1 MTNSGAFPG
10 WAIAAARRLVVG
22 ATLLL
27 ALILQVSSAFAVD
40 KAQLIATQESGFARL
55 ILSFPGRLDLPEYEL
70 RYDNNV
76 LAIEFSDPI
85 SVPLPDISS
94 ALPDYATIART
105 DPDDRGIRVGLRNA
119 VTLNSM
125 EAGEQL
131 YIDLMPA
138 GWQGLPP
145 SLPDAVVAELA
156 DRAKRAAEVAEQK
169 RKAAEAEV
177 LQPVATLRVGRNPT
191 FFRIQFNWSAD
202 TKASFALDADGAEL
216 TFDWPVPV
224 DLYALKSDL
233 PAQIRDV
240 SSSVDANG
248 SQVKFALAEGVV
260 PRFYEQS
267 PTQFVIDIDLVPE
280 EGIAAAL
287 KVEEAAAKLAREAAA
302 KAGADTA
309 SEGGAGESEDSG
321 APGVAAAEIVPQAS
335 VVGETVR
342 IAFPFDQDTPAA
354 VFRRGDTVWMVFDS
368 PQAIAQPERS
378 DALDSVAR
386 QLDIVSSGQTRIV
399 RMDLATDRLATL
411 GSEGRSW
418 VLSLGDVLLGATEPV
433 ILSRERGEG
442 GELDMRADLGRPG
455 DVHVLHDPDA
465 GDTLS
470 IVTILPPAR
479 GIVRD
484 MKYVDFDALRSAH
497 GLVIR
502 PRNETL
508 AVNIDGSEA
517 VITADGGLTL
527 SDSDAARVF
536 DGGNA
541 AAMRASYLDLQL
553 WREDDPSELALRTNE
568 ILARAA
574 SGEGR
579 VRDIAR
585 LDLAT
590 LYVANELSYEALGVL
605 RILSATLSDEDLR
618 KKTRLVEAIAATLAG
633 RHDDAIA
640 VLATGSFPE
649 ETDALL
655 WRTMARVDAE
665 DYAGARLDAIAGQQ
679 AVAAYP
685 NWVRNRFHLAGIRAA
700 VETRDLKLALDLL
713 KDVDFATLA
722 PEDVSRYQLLRG
734 RVAELEGKPEDALD
748 AYGLVV
754 AAEFRP
760 SRAEAVYRTLVV
772 LDETKRIDLAK
783 ATETLAA
790 EAMMWRGNRL
800 ESDMR
805 GLLADL
811 YFRNKDYRQG
821 FETVRVAAAS
831 FPNSAVTDR
840 LLEDAQLR
848 FEDLFLNGT
857 ADALDDLSALS
868 LYYDYRDLT
877 PPGAKGDE
885 MIRNLARRLVRIDL
899 LQQAGDLL
907 EYQVESR
914 LKGVGRAQVAADLA
928 IIRIADRDPESAL
941 RVLNATRIPE
951 LPPSL
956 ERQRRV
962 LEARALIDAGRQDL
976 ALDLVSRLSGRDIDL
991 LRIDGYW
998 KSRNFRM
1005 AAELLEIIHT
1015 PDRNDAPLT
1024 RADRS
1029 GLLKAAV
1036 GFVLASDAMGLSRLR
1051 SKFSGPMSNSA
1062 EWPMFE
1068 YVTRDVEA
1076 QSDEFKAIAR
1086 EVAAIDALDAFLTS
1100 YRELYPA
1107 HSDVVPDK
1115 VSPPSA

>member
-1 MTNSGAFPG
+1 MTISGAFLG
-10 WAIAAARRLVVG
+10 KAVAAARRLV
-22 ATLLL
+22 AIAALLV
-27 ALILQVSSAFAVD
+27 ACSISIQPAVAAD
-40 KAQLIATQESGFARL
+40 SAQLIATLEQGFGRL
-55 ILSFPGRLDLPEYEL
+55 ILSFPGRLDLPKYEV
-70 RYDNNV
+70 RYENNV
-76 LAIEFSDPI
+76 LAIEFEEPI
-85 SVPLPDISS
+85 SIALPDIS
-94 ALPDYATIART
+94 AAMPGYATIART
-105 DPDDRGIRVGLRNA
+105 DPDNRGIRVGLRNA
-119 VTLNSM
+119 VTVNRM

-131 YIDLMPA
+131 FIDLLPA

-145 SLPDAVVAELA
+145 ALPEAVVAELA
-156 DRAKRAAEVAEQK
+156 DRAKRAAEVAEQQ
-169 RKAAEAEV
+169 RKAAEAEA

-191 FFRIQFNWSAD
+191 FFRVQFDWSAV
-202 TKASFALDADGAEL
+202 TKARFALSAEGADL
-216 TFDWPVPV
+216 TFDWPVEI

-233 PAQIRDV
+233 PPQIE
-240 SSSVDANG
+240 SVTNTVGSAG

-267 PTQFVIDIDLVPE
+267 PTQFVIDIDLPAE
-280 EGIAAAL
+280 EGVPAAL
-287 KVEEAAAKLAREAAA
+287 KVEEAAEQQARA
-302 KAGADTA
+302 
-309 SEGGAGESEDSG
+309 
-321 APGVAAAEIVPQAS
+321 AAAEAEASKAAAGEENTSDASRPAGVEIVPEAS
-335 VVGETVR
+335 VVGNTVR

-368 PQAIAQPERS
+368 PQSIAQPQRS
-378 DALDSVAR
+378 EALDAVAR
-386 QLDIVSSGQTRIV
+386 KFDIVSSGDTRIV
-399 RMDLATDRLATL
+399 RMDLATERLATL

-433 ILSRERGEG
+433 VLSRERNET

-455 DVHVLHDPDA
+455 GVHILHDPDA

-470 IVTILPPAR
+470 IVTIMPPAR

-484 MKYVDFDALRSAH
+484 MKYVDFEALRSAH

-502 PRNETL
+502 PHNETL
-508 AVNIDGSEA
+508 EVAIDDQQA
-517 VITADGGLTL
+517 VITAEGGLTL
-527 SDSDAARVF
+527 SDADAARVF

-541 AAMRASYLDLQL
+541 AATRASYLDLQL
-553 WREDDPSELALRTNE
+553 WREEDPSVLSARIGEVM
-568 ILARAA
+568 ARAA
-574 SGEGR
+574 AGEGR
-579 VRDIAR
+579 IRDTAR

-605 RILSATLSDEDLR
+605 RILSSTLSDEDLR
-618 KKTRLVEAIAATLAG
+618 KKTRLVEAIASTLAG
-633 RHDDAIA
+633 RPADAIA
-640 VLATGSFPE
+640 VLSSGTFPE

-655 WRTMARVDAE
+655 WRTIARVDAE
-665 DYAGARLDAIAGQQ
+665 DYTGARLDAIAGQQ
-679 AVAAYP
+679 ASDAYP
-685 NWVRNRFHLAGIRAA
+685 NWVRNRFHLAALRAA
-700 VETRDLKLALDLL
+700 VETNDLKLSLDVLS
-713 KDVDFATLA
+713 DIDFATLG
-722 PEDVSRYQLLRG
+722 PEDVSRYQLLQG

-748 AYGLVV
+748 AYGLVA

-760 SRAEAVYRTLVV
+760 TRAEAVYRTLLV
-772 LDETKRIDLAK
+772 LDQTNRIELAK
-783 ATETLAA
+783 AAETLAA

-821 FETVRVAAAS
+821 FETVRIAAAS

-840 LLEDAQLR
+840 LLETAQRR
-848 FEDLFLNGT
+848 FEELFLDGA
-857 ADALDDLSALS
+857 ADAIDDLGALA

-907 EYQVESR
+907 QYQVEKR
-914 LKGVGRAQVAADLA
+914 LSGVGRAQVAADLA

-951 LPPSL
+951 LPPTL

-962 LEARALIDAGRQDL
+962 LEARALIDSGRQDL

-998 KSRNFRM
+998 KSRNYRM
-1005 AAELLEIIHT
+1005 AAELLEMIYT
-1015 PDRNDAPLT
+1015 PDRSDAVMSQ
-1024 RADRS
+1024 ADRA
-1029 GLLKAAV
+1029 GVLKAAV
-1036 GFVLASDAMGLSRLR
+1036 GFVLAGDALGLSRLR
-1051 SKFSGPMSNSA
+1051 SKFSGLMSNSA

-1068 YVTRDVEA
+1068 YVTRDVES

-1100 YRELYPA
+1100 YRKLYPA
-1107 HSDVVPDK
+1107 HSELMPQTVTAPNV
-1115 VSPPSA
+1115 

>member
-1 MTNSGAFPG
+1 MTDSGAVLG
-10 WAIAAARRLVVG
+10 MAVAAARRLMVV
-22 ATLLL
+22 AALLL
-27 ALILQVSSAFAVD
+27 ALALSALPSLAAD
-40 KAQLIATQESGFARL
+40 KAQLIATQEKGFGRL
-55 ILSFPGRLDLPEYEL
+55 ILSFPARLDLPEYKV

-76 LAIEFSDPI
+76 LAIEFADPI
-85 SVPLPDISS
+85 AIPLPDISS
-94 ALPDYATIART
+94 AMPDYTTIART
-105 DPDDRGIRVGLRNA
+105 DPDNRGIRIGLRNA
-119 VTLNSM
+119 VTINSM

-131 YIDLMPA
+131 YIDLLPM

-145 SLPDAVVAELA
+145 ALPDAVVAELA
-156 DRAKRAAEVAEQK
+156 DRAKRAAEVAEQQ
-169 RKAAEAEV
+169 RKAAEAEA
-177 LQPVATLRVGRNPT
+177 LQPVGTLHVGRNPT
-191 FFRIQFNWSAD
+191 FIRMQFDWTAE
-202 TKASFALDADGAEL
+202 TKAKFLLSADGAEL
-216 TFDWPVPV
+216 TFDWPVAI
-224 DLYALKSDL
+224 DLSPLKSEL
-233 PAQIRDV
+233 PAEIKGV
-240 SSSVDANG
+240 TNKVGPSG
-248 SQVKFALAEGVV
+248 SAVKFVLAEGVV

-267 PTQFVIDIDLVPE
+267 PTQFVVDIDLPAE
-280 EGIAAAL
+280 EGMAAAL
-287 KVEEAAAKLAREAAA
+287 KAEEAAQELVRDAESKARAAN
-302 KAGADTA
+302 A
-309 SEGGAGESEDSG
+309 SDAAEGEGGDNAPAGP
-321 APGVAAAEIVPQAS
+321 ALAQIVPQAS

-368 PQAIAQPERS
+368 PQSIGQPERS
-378 DALDSVAR
+378 EVLDSVAR
-386 QLDIVSSGQTRIV
+386 KIDIVSSGQTRIV

-433 ILSRERGEG
+433 VLSRERGEA
-442 GELDMRADLGRPG
+442 GELDMRADLARPG
-455 DVHVLHDPDA
+455 GVHVLHDPDA

-484 MKYVDFDALRSAH
+484 MKYVDFEALRSAH

-508 AVNIDGSEA
+508 AVKIDGNEA
-517 VITADGGLTL
+517 VITAEGGLTL
-527 SDSDAARVF
+527 SDADAARVF
-536 DGGNA
+536 DGGNEA
-541 AAMRASYLDLQL
+541 ATRASYLDLQL
-553 WREDDPSELALRTNE
+553 WREDDPSELSNRTAE
-568 ILARAA
+568 IMARAA
-574 SGEGR
+574 TGEGR
-579 VRDIAR
+579 IRDIAR

-590 LYVANELSYEALGVL
+590 LFVANELSYEALGVL
-605 RILSATLSDEDLR
+605 RILSSTLSDEDLR
-618 KKTRLVEAIAATLAG
+618 KKTRLVEAIASTLAG
-633 RHDDAIA
+633 RPDEAIA
-640 VLATGSFPE
+640 VLSSGTFPE

-665 DYAGARLDAIAGQQ
+665 DYTGARLDAIAGQQ
-679 AVAAYP
+679 AVSAYP
-685 NWVRNRFHLAGIRAA
+685 NWVRNRFHLAALRAA
-700 VETRDLKLALDLL
+700 VETRDLKLALELASAI
-713 KDVDFATLA
+713 DFATLT
-722 PEDVSRYQLLRG
+722 PEDVSRYQLLQG

-821 FETVRVAAAS
+821 FETVKIAAAS
-831 FPNSAVTDR
+831 FPDSAVTDR
-840 LLEDAQLR
+840 LLEQAQLR

-857 ADALDDLSALS
+857 ADSLDDLSALA

-907 EYQVESR
+907 QYQVDSR
-914 LKGVGRAQVAADLA
+914 LTGVGRAQVAADLA

-941 RVLNATRIPE
+941 RVLNATRMTE
-951 LPPSL
+951 LPPTL

-976 ALDLVSRLSGRDIDL
+976 ALDLVSRLTGRDIDL

-998 KSRNFRM
+998 KSRNYRM

-1015 PDRNDAPLT
+1015 PDRADAT
-1024 RADRS
+1024 MTSADRR
-1029 GLLKAAV
+1029 GVLKAAV
-1036 GFVLASDAMGLSRLR
+1036 GFVLAGDALGLSRLR
-1051 SKFSGPMSNSA
+1051 SKFSGLMSNSA

-1076 QSDEFKAIAR
+1076 RSDEFKAIAR
-1086 EVAAIDALDAFLTS
+1086 EVAAIDALDAFLKS

-1115 VSPPSA
+1115 VTPPTA

>member
-1 MTNSGAFPG
+1 MTISGVSIGMAGAAKRRLMAFASILLALVLSVLP
-10 WAIAAARRLVVG
+10 AIAA
-22 ATLLL
+22 
-27 ALILQVSSAFAVD
+27 D
-40 KAQLIATQESGFARL
+40 KAQLIATEEQGFGRL
-55 ILSFPGRLDLPEYEL
+55 ILSFPGRLDLPEYKV

-76 LAIEFSDPI
+76 LAIEFTDPI

-94 ALPDYATIART
+94 SMPGYATIART
-105 DPDDRGIRVGLRNA
+105 DPDDRGIRIGLRNS
-119 VTLNSM
+119 VTVNRM

-131 YIDLMPA
+131 YIDLLPT

-145 SLPDAVVAELA
+145 SLPEAVVAELA
-156 DRAKRAAEVAEQK
+156 DRAKRAAEVAEQQ
-169 RKAAEAEV
+169 RKAAEAEA

-191 FFRIQFNWSAD
+191 FFRVQFDWTAE
-202 TKASFALDADGAEL
+202 TKARFRVGAEGADI
-216 TFDWPVPV
+216 TFDWPVSI
-224 DLYALKSDL
+224 DLYDLKSDL
-233 PAQIRDV
+233 PPQIKGV
-240 SSSVDANG
+240 TNVVGASG

-267 PTQFVIDIDLVPE
+267 PTQFVIDVDLVPE

-287 KVEEAAAKLAREAAA
+287 KVEEAAEQLARDAAA
-302 KAGADTA
+302 QQRAAGAAAGGEQGQKSPAGSA
-309 SEGGAGESEDSG
+309 STQ
-321 APGVAAAEIVPQAS
+321 IVPEAS
-335 VVGETVR
+335 VVGKTVR
-342 IAFPFDQDTPAA
+342 VAFPFDQDTPAA

-368 PQAIAQPERS
+368 PQSIAPPQQS

-386 QLDIVSSGQTRIV
+386 KFDVVSSGQTRIV

-418 VLSLGDVLLGATEPV
+418 VLSLGDVLLGATEPLV
-433 ILSRERGEG
+433 FKRERGEG
-442 GELDMRADLGRPG
+442 GELDMRADLARPG
-455 DVHVLHDPDA
+455 GVHVLHDPDA

-508 AVNIDGSEA
+508 AVNIEGDEA
-517 VITADGGLTL
+517 VITAEGGLTL

-536 DGGNA
+536 DGGNQA
-541 AAMRASYLDLQL
+541 ATRASYLDLQF
-553 WREDDPSELALRTNE
+553 WREEDPSA
-568 ILARAA
+568 LARRTGELMSRAA
-574 SGEGR
+574 TGEGR
-579 VRDIAR
+579 IRDIAR

-605 RILSATLSDEDLR
+605 RILSSTLSEEELR
-618 KKTRLVEAIAATLAG
+618 KKTRLVSAIASTLAG
-633 RHDDAIA
+633 RPRDAIA
-640 VLATGSFPE
+640 VLSSGSFPE

-655 WRTMARVDAE
+655 WRAMARVDAE
-665 DYAGARLDAIAGQQ
+665 DYTGARLDAIAGQQ
-679 AVAAYP
+679 AVSAYP
-685 NWVRNRFHLAGIRAA
+685 NWVRNRFHLAALRAA
-700 VETRDLKLALDLL
+700 VETRDLKFSLDLISA
-713 KDVDFATLA
+713 VDFATLS
-722 PEDVSRYQLLRG
+722 PEDVSRFQLMRG

-772 LDETKRIDLAK
+772 LDQTQRIELGK
-783 ATETLAA
+783 AAETLAA

-805 GLLADL
+805 SLLADL
-811 YFRNKDYRQG
+811 YFRNKEYRQG
-821 FETVRVAAAS
+821 FETVRIAAAS
-831 FPNSAVTDR
+831 FPDSAVTDR
-840 LLEDAQLR
+840 LLESAQLR

-857 ADALDDLSALS
+857 ADALDDLAALA

-907 EYQVESR
+907 QYQVDKR
-914 LKGVGRAQVAADLA
+914 LTGVGRAQVAADLA
-928 IIRIADRDPESAL
+928 IIRIANRDPESAL
-941 RVLNATRIPE
+941 RVLNATRIPQ
-951 LPPSL
+951 LPPTL

-976 ALDLVSRLSGRDIDL
+976 ALDLVSRLTGRDIDL

-998 KSRNFRM
+998 KTRNYRM
-1005 AAELLEIIHT
+1005 AAELLEMIHT
-1015 PDRNDAPLT
+1015 PDRADVVMT
-1024 RADRS
+1024 RTDR
-1029 GLLKAAV
+1029 GGVLKAAV
-1036 GFVLASDAMGLSRLR
+1036 GFVLAGDALGLSRLR
-1051 SKFSGPMSNSA
+1051 SKFSGLMSNSA

-1076 QSDEFKAIAR
+1076 QSNEFKAIAR
-1086 EVAAIDALDAFLTS
+1086 EVAAIDALDAFLRS
-1100 YRELYPA
+1100 YRTLYPA
-1107 HSDVVPDK
+1107 HSELMPQK
-1115 VSPPSA
+1115 VAAPNV

>member
-1 MTNSGAFPG
+1 MAV
-10 WAIAAARRLVVG
+10 AAARRLVAIAALVL
-22 ATLLL
+22 AVLL
-27 ALILQVSSAFAVD
+27 ASLPALAAD
-40 KAQLIATQESGFARL
+40 KAQLIATEEQGYGRL
-55 ILSFPGRLDLPEYEL
+55 ILSFPGRLDLPEYKV

-76 LAIEFSDPI
+76 LAIEFVDPI
-85 SVPLPDISS
+85 AIPLPDISS
-94 ALPDYATIART
+94 AMPAYATIART
-105 DPDDRGIRVGLRNA
+105 DPDNRGIRIGLRNA
-119 VTLNSM
+119 VTINQM
-125 EAGEQL
+125 VAGEQL
-131 YIDLMPA
+131 YIDLLPT

-145 SLPDAVVAELA
+145 SLPEAVIAELA
-156 DRAKRAAEVAEQK
+156 DRAKRAAEVAEQQ
-169 RKAAEAEV
+169 RKAAEAEA

-191 FFRIQFNWSAD
+191 FFRVQFDWSTD
-202 TKASFALDADGAEL
+202 TKAKFALGADGASL
-216 TFDWPVPV
+216 TFDWPVSI
-224 DLYALKSDL
+224 DLYALKSEL
-233 PAQIRDV
+233 PPQIKAV
-240 SSSVDANG
+240 TNTVVAAG
-248 SQVKFALAEGVV
+248 SQVKFALADGVV

-267 PTQFVIDIDLVPE
+267 PTQFVVDIDLPPE
-280 EGIAAAL
+280 EGVAAAL
-287 KVEEAAAKLAREAAA
+287 KVEEAAQQLAREAAA
-302 KAGADTA
+302 KADAAKPSSGDA
-309 SEGGAGESEDSG
+309 SGEAEGTHTGPAT
-321 APGVAAAEIVPQAS
+321 AEIVPNAS
-335 VVGETVR
+335 VVGKTVR

-368 PQAIAQPERS
+368 PQSIGRPERS
-378 DALDSVAR
+378 EALDSVAR
-386 QLDIVSSGQTRIV
+386 KFDIVSSGQTRIV

-433 ILSRERGEG
+433 VLTRERAES
-442 GELDMRADLGRPG
+442 GELDMHADLARPG
-455 DVHVLHDPDA
+455 AVHVLHDPDA

-502 PRNETL
+502 PRNESL
-508 AVNIDGSEA
+508 AVNIEGKEA
-517 VITADGGLTL
+517 VITAEGGLTL

-536 DGGNA
+536 DGGNEA
-541 AAMRASYLDLQL
+541 VTRASYLDLQV
-553 WREDDPSELALRTNE
+553 WREEDPAELARRTGE
-568 ILARAA
+568 IMTRAA
-574 SGEGR
+574 TGEGR

-590 LYVANELSYEALGVL
+590 LYVANELSFEAIGVL
-605 RILSATLSDEDLR
+605 RILNANLSDEDLR
-618 KKTRLVEAIAATLAG
+618 KKSRLVEAIASTLAD
-633 RHDDAIA
+633 RPKDAIA
-640 VLATGSFPE
+640 ILSSGSFPE

-655 WRTMARVDAE
+655 WRTMARVEAE
-665 DYAGARLDAIAGQQ
+665 DYTGARLDAIAGQQ
-679 AVAAYP
+679 AVSAYP
-685 NWVRNRFHLAGIRAA
+685 NWVRNRFHFAALRAA
-700 VETRDLKLALDLL
+700 VETRDLKLATDLV
-713 KDVDFATLA
+713 DSIDFATLT
-722 PEDVSRYQLLRG
+722 PEDVSEYQLLQG
-734 RVAELEGKPEDALD
+734 RVAELEGKPDDALD

-772 LDETKRIDLAK
+772 LDETKRIDLTK

-821 FETVRVAAAS
+821 FETVKIAAAS
-831 FPNSAVTDR
+831 FPDSAVTDR

-848 FEDLFLNGT
+848 FENLFLDGA
-857 ADALDDLSALS
+857 ADSLDDLSALA

-907 EYQVESR
+907 QYQVDSR
-914 LKGVGRAQVAADLA
+914 LSGVGRAQVAADLA
-928 IIRIADRDPESAL
+928 IIRIADRNPEAAL
-941 RVLNATRIPE
+941 RVLNSTRIPE
-951 LPPSL
+951 LPPTL

-976 ALDLVSRLSGRDIDL
+976 ALDLVSRLTGRDIDL

-998 KSRNFRM
+998 KSRNYRM
-1005 AAELLEIIHT
+1005 AAELLETVNT
-1015 PDRNDAPLT
+1015 PDRADAAMT
-1024 RADRS
+1024 RTARS
-1029 GLLKAAV
+1029 GVLKAAV
-1036 GFVLASDAMGLSRLR
+1036 GFVLAGDALGLSRLR
-1051 SKFSGPMSNSA
+1051 SKFAGLMSNSA

-1086 EVAAIDALDAFLTS
+1086 EVAAIDALDAFLKS
-1100 YRELYPA
+1100 YRTLYPA
-1107 HSDVVPDK
+1107 HTDLMPEK
-1115 VSPPSA
+1115 AAAPSA

>member
-1 MTNSGAFPG
+1 MTISGAFVG
-10 WAIAAARRLVVG
+10 MAVAAARRLV
-22 ATLLL
+22 AI
-27 ALILQVSSAFAVD
+27 ALVAFACLSPAVAAD
-40 KAQLIATQESGFARL
+40 KAQLIATEEQGFGRL
-55 ILSFPGRLDLPEYEL
+55 ILSFPGRLDLPEYEV

-76 LAIEFSDPI
+76 LAIEFADPI
-85 SVPLPDISS
+85 SIPLPDISS
-94 ALPDYATIART
+94 AMPNYATIART
-105 DPDDRGIRVGLRNA
+105 DPDNRGIRVGLRSP
-119 VTLNSM
+119 VTVNQM
-125 EAGEQL
+125 QAGEQL
-131 YIDLMPA
+131 YIDLLPA

-145 SLPDAVVAELA
+145 SLPDEVVAELA
-156 DRAKRAAEVAEQK
+156 DRAKRAAEVAEQQ
-169 RKAAEAEV
+169 RKAAEAEA

-191 FFRIQFNWSAD
+191 FFRLQFDWSTD
-202 TKASFALDADGAEL
+202 TKAKFALSAEGAVL
-216 TFDWPVPV
+216 TFDWPVEI
-224 DLYALKSDL
+224 DLYALKSEL
-233 PAQIRDV
+233 PSQIRGV
-240 SSSVDANG
+240 TNAVGASGSV
-248 SQVKFALAEGVV
+248 VKLALAEGVV

-267 PTQFVIDIDLVPE
+267 PTQFVVDIDLPTE
-280 EGIAAAL
+280 EGVAAAL
-287 KVEEAAAKLAREAAA
+287 KVEEAAEQLAREAAA
-302 KAGADTA
+302 QASAAKAGED
-309 SEGGAGESEDSG
+309 EGGELVPAGPAS
-321 APGVAAAEIVPQAS
+321 AEIVPEAS
-335 VVGETVR
+335 VVGKTVR

-354 VFRRGDTVWMVFDS
+354 VFRRGDTIWMVFDS
-368 PQAIAQPERS
+368 PQSIAAPERS
-378 DALDSVAR
+378 EALDSVAR
-386 QLDIVSSGQTRIV
+386 KFDVVSSGQTRIV

-418 VLSLGDVLLGATEPV
+418 ILSLGDVLLGATEPV
-433 ILSRERGEG
+433 ILSRERSDT
-442 GELDMRADLGRPG
+442 GELDMRADLARPG
-455 DVHVLHDPDA
+455 TVHALHDPDA

-484 MKYVDFDALRSAH
+484 MRYVDFDALRSAH

-508 AVNIDGSEA
+508 DVRVDGNEA
-517 VITADGGLTL
+517 VITAEGGLTL
-527 SDSDAARVF
+527 SDADAARVF

-541 AAMRASYLDLQL
+541 AATRASYLDLQL
-553 WREDDPSELALRTNE
+553 WREDDPSEFAHRTGE
-568 ILARAA
+568 VMTRAA
-574 SGEGR
+574 TGEGR
-579 VRDIAR
+579 MRDLAR

-605 RILSATLSDEDLR
+605 RILSAQLSDEDLR
-618 KKTRLVEAIAATLAG
+618 KKTRLVEAIASTLAG
-633 RHDDAIA
+633 RPNDAIA
-640 VLATGSFPE
+640 VLSTGTFPE

-665 DYAGARLDAIAGQQ
+665 DYTGARLDAIAGRQ
-679 AVAAYP
+679 AVSAYP
-685 NWVRNRFHLAGIRAA
+685 NWVRNRFHLAALRAA
-700 VETRDLKLALDLL
+700 VETRDIKLALELL
-713 KDVDFATLA
+713 SDIDFATLT
-722 PEDVSRYQLLRG
+722 PEDVSRYQLLQG

-760 SRAEAVYRTLVV
+760 TRAEAVYRTLVV
-772 LDETKRIDLAK
+772 LDDTKRIDLTK

-805 GLLADL
+805 RLLADL

-821 FETVRVAAAS
+821 FETVKIAAAS
-831 FPNSAVTDR
+831 FPDSSVTDQ
-840 LLEDAQLR
+840 LLVDAQLR

-857 ADALDDLSALS
+857 ADALDDLDALA

-907 EYQVESR
+907 QYQVDSR

-928 IIRIADRDPESAL
+928 IIRIADRDPEAAL

-951 LPPSL
+951 LPPTL

-976 ALDLVSRLSGRDIDL
+976 ALDLISRLSGRDIDL
-991 LRIDGYW
+991 LRIEGYW
-998 KSRNFRM
+998 KSRNYRM
-1005 AAELLEIIHT
+1005 AAELLEIVHT
-1015 PDRNDAPLT
+1015 PDRADST
-1024 RADRS
+1024 MSRADR
-1029 GLLKAAV
+1029 GGVLRAAV
-1036 GFVLASDAMGLSRLR
+1036 GFVLAGDALGLSRLR
-1051 SKFSGPMSNSA
+1051 SKFSGLMSNSA

-1086 EVAAIDALDAFLTS
+1086 EVAAIDALDAFLAS
-1100 YRELYPA
+1100 YRQLYPA
-1107 HSDVVPDK
+1107 HSELMPQK
-1115 VSPPSA
+1115 ASSPQA